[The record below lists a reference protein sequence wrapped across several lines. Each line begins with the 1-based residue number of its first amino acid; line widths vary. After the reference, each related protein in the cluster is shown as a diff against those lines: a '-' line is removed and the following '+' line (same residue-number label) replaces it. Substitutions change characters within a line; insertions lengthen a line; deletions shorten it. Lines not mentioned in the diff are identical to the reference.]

1 MELENF
7 TFYLFDR
14 VFKNGFV
21 NTLII
26 SIHPNTGETIILSK
40 SADGSSDYRPMKKEQ
55 IDLNEENSNSYL
67 TVIRMLN
74 EYLKD
79 YNPELMINSKVD
91 LRINHLR
98 KVIGYYY
105 DWFKSN
111 NNELPELPPYPD
123 TALSERSIIVNE
135 ERVHLNERQYKI
147 ISVLR
152 NSSNPLKTIEI
163 LDTVDALCGTIT
175 SYTRVS
181 EIFKGKRDV
190 FNACIEK
197 PRKGFYKL
205 KDNF

>member
-7 TFYLFDR
+7 RFYLFDR
-14 VFKNGFV
+14 VLKNGLV
-21 NTLII
+21 STLII
-26 SIHPNTGETIILSK
+26 SIHKDTGETIISSK
-40 SADGSSDYRPMKKEQ
+40 SADGSSDYIPMKKEQ

-79 YNPELMINSKVD
+79 YNPELMINTKVD

-98 KVIGYYY
+98 NVLGYYY

-111 NNELPELPPYPD
+111 NNELPQLPPFPS
-123 TALSERSIIVNE
+123 TALSERTIIVNQ

-190 FNACIEK
+190 FNACIER

-205 KDNF
+205 KENF

>member
-14 VFKNGFV
+14 VLKNGLV
-21 NTLII
+21 STLII
-26 SIHPNTGETIILSK
+26 SIHEDTGETIISSK
-40 SADGSSDYRPMKKEQ
+40 SADGSSDYIPMKKEQ

-67 TVIRMLN
+67 AVIRMLN

-98 KVIGYYY
+98 NVLGYYY

-111 NNELPELPPYPD
+111 NNELPQLPPFPS
-123 TALSERSIIVNE
+123 TALSERTIIVNQ

-152 NSSNPLKTIEI
+152 NSPNPLKTIEI
-163 LDTVDALCGTIT
+163 LDTVDALCGGIT

-190 FNACIEK
+190 FNACIES

-205 KDNF
+205 KENF

>member
-7 TFYLFDR
+7 RFYLFDR
-14 VFKNGFV
+14 VLKNGLV
-21 NTLII
+21 STLII
-26 SIHPNTGETIILSK
+26 SIHEDTGETIISSK
-40 SADGSSDYRPMKKEQ
+40 SADGSSDYIPMKKEQ
-55 IDLNEENSNSYL
+55 IDLKEENSNSYL

-98 KVIGYYY
+98 NVLGYYY

-111 NNELPELPPYPD
+111 NNELPELPPFPS
-123 TALSERSIIVNE
+123 TALSERTIIVNE

-190 FNACIEK
+190 FNACIER

-205 KDNF
+205 KENF

>member
-7 TFYLFDR
+7 RFYLFDR
-14 VFKNGFV
+14 VLKNGLV
-21 NTLII
+21 STLII
-26 SIHPNTGETIILSK
+26 SIHEDTGETIISSK
-40 SADGSSDYRPMKKEQ
+40 SADGSSDYIPMKKEQ

-67 TVIRMLN
+67 TVIEMLN

-111 NNELPELPPYPD
+111 NNELPELPTYPG

-135 ERVHLNERQYKI
+135 ERIHLNERQYKI

-152 NSSNPLKTIEI
+152 NSSNPLKTSNSI
-163 LDTVDALCGTIT
+163 A
-175 SYTRVS
+175 RVVNAGCWAS
-181 EIFKGKRDV
+181 WNFRFSPV
-190 FNACIEK
+190 FTAKSII
-197 PRKGFYKL
+197 YHQS
-205 KDNF
+205 